1 MNLRQ
6 RVEVL
11 EQATKQD
18 ICLVHFIEEVEG
30 EDWSVTQE
38 RYRLEMGLKKGIVIL
53 SLADLELSEKL

>member
-1 MNLRQ
+1 MNLKQ
-6 RVEVL
+6 RVERL

-38 RYRLEMGLKKGIVIL
+38 RYRLEMSLNKGIVIL